1 MHRIVAF
8 FIDMYRKVIFMRY
21 YILFLMCFTIT
32 VIAINYVVIQ
42 HWFIVI
48 NFTKRI
54 LFVSFDAFLLTYS
67 YLVNEMWF

>member
-1 MHRIVAF
+1 MHRIVDF
-8 FIDMYRKVIFMRY
+8 FIDMYRKIIFMRY
-21 YILFLMCFTIT
+21 YVPFFMCFTIT
-32 VIAINYVVIQ
+32 EIAINYVVIQ

-54 LFVSFDAFLLTYS
+54 LFVSFGAFLLTYS

>member
-8 FIDMYRKVIFMRY
+8 FMDMYRKIIFMRY
-21 YILFLMCFTIT
+21 YILLFMCFTIT
-32 VIAINYVVIQ
+32 VIASNYIVIQ

-54 LFVSFDAFLLTYS
+54 LFVS
-67 YLVNEMWF
+67 LVRFF